1 MLLFVGCELFV
12 LLLGANRWEV
22 GNGRVPAIAGY
33 GAACS
38 GRFCGFFVCANRL
51 QVTTGNKRNG
61 FFHPA
66 IAQSH
71 PTQAHKRYSSNTLQ
85 PHKVTELTSTYS
97 IPSLRDRKSPQKPC
111 QSIFHKSSCQASFK
125 KPRSPASPRSPS
137 SINTQPEAPQ
147 GRPCGRRGRLCR
159 RIWSRCCS
167 GRTCRCRTS
176 CAAPSSCRSASC

>member
-1 MLLFVGCELFV
+1 MRIVCFWVGCES
-12 LLLGANRWEV
+12 LGGGKRT
-22 GNGRVPAIAGY
+22 
-33 GAACS
+33 CS
-38 GRFCGFFVCANRL
+38 GYRRVWCSLCRSFLWIPCLCKPFAD
-51 QVTTGNKRNG
+51 NKRNG
-61 FFHPA
+61 FLHPA

-137 SINTQPEAPQ
+137 SINIQPEAPQ

-167 GRTCRCRTS
+167 GRTCRYRTS